1 MDPTVLLPS
10 VHIKSTPSTID
21 PDSKTS
27 VVNCRIPSVQA
38 QIRQTTIQGLQ
49 FFADDLTHWLD
60 GAFGDGSRPKP
71 RDELK
76 MIGSRFFGSKASSS
90 ASSSAIEA
98 DDDDDKTSASMVK
111 VTITETDVT
120 LYVPRSTGSSDGHLI
135 LALRASDLNASIES
149 NVAGRQETVVALSI
163 MDAMFSDETDT
174 LSKRM
179 ILSRTAPFT
188 LTAQNHPI
196 VHLKFSSLTDGITGT
211 KETSVKAVL
220 SSFTFFVTSDITWVN
235 DLAAFAKTPE
245 GVFEDV
251 VPSEIT
257 KIALD
262 VYDGSIHLTPPSLT
276 GAAVIVLG
284 VLEVKTDIVSG
295 ADESLVDLLLG
306 SSGLLVVDD
315 MAAVL
320 PSTAG
325 SLNTIEAWKV
335 GGLGESC

>member
-1 MDPTVLLPS
+1 
-10 VHIKSTPSTID
+10 
-21 PDSKTS
+21 
-27 VVNCRIPSVQA
+27 
-38 QIRQTTIQGLQ
+38 
-49 FFADDLTHWLD
+49 
-60 GAFGDGSRPKP
+60 
-71 RDELK
+71 